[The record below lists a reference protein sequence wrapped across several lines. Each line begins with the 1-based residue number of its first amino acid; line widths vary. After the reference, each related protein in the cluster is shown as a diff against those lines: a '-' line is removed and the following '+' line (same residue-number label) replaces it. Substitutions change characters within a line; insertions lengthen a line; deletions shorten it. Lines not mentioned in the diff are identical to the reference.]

1 MASFKSVMVAVMM
14 FVLVTV
20 VAFGGYQ
27 VADASQD
34 GAATVDRTVTN
45 ETITQY
51 YDTWQLVNK
60 STAEFTAGF
69 SDSVTVYNSTDTEL
83 TRDVDYAWNATDGA
97 ILFYDTPSTNATANA
112 TITYEYQ
119 ENTNTVKQ
127 LAGPIGVVVKG
138 LGQLPLMAAGLGF
151 AVIFFAVGAI
161 VLKQTRGGPQTR
173 R

>member
-1 MASFKSVMVAVMM
+1 MASFKSIMVAVMM

-27 VADASQD
+27 IADASQD
-34 GAATVDRTVTN
+34 GAAAVDKTVTN

-69 SDSVTVYNSTDTEL
+69 AENVTVYNSTGAEL
-83 TRDVDYAWNATDGA
+83 TQTVDYAWNATDGA
-97 ILFYDTPSTNATANA
+97 ILFYDTASTNETQTA
-112 TITYEYQ
+112 TITYGYY
-119 ENTNTVKQ
+119 ENTNAVKDI
-127 LAGPIGVVVKG
+127 AGPIGVAVNAI
-138 LGQLPLMAAGLGF
+138 GQLPLMVAGLGF
-151 AVIFFAVGAI
+151 AVILFAVGAI
-161 VLKQTRGGPQTR
+161 VLKQVRGGPQTR